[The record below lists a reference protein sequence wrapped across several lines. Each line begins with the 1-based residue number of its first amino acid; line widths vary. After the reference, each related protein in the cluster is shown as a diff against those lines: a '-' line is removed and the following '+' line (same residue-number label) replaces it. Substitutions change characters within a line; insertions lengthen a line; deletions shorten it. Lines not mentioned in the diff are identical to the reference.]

1 MIMLEMK
8 KLVLFKKEEN
18 IIIEYVMK
26 GVKEEEMIEVI
37 LWKRKGKDGEG
48 WIKMGV
54 VEVMM
59 IFIVIKI
66 G

>member
-1 MIMLEMK
+1 MK